1 MTAISNSTFKFL
13 KAIKKNNNR
22 PWFQENKPKYKA
34 AHSEMIQFAED
45 LMVLMNKH
53 DNLVSMTGKKSLF
66 RIYRDVRFS
75 KDKSPYKAHWSGGF
89 KRNTPYLRGGYYYHI
104 EPGNSII
111 AGGFWNPSS
120 DDLLRIRQ
128 EIAAN
133 DKPFRK
139 VFKLATIKKYFNT
152 IEGEKLKTSPKGFDK
167 KHPAIDLLRHKQFLL
182 YRHFTDA
189 EVKDPAFIKEANKTF
204 KAMRPFFNLM
214 SEILTT
220 DINGSPTV

>member
-1 MTAISNSTFKFL
+1 LTAISNSTFKFL
-13 KAIKKNNNR
+13 KAIEKNNNR
-22 PWFQENKPKYKA
+22 PWFQDNKLKYEA
-34 AHSEMIQFAED
+34 AHLEMIEFTEA

-53 DNLVSMTGKKSLF
+53 DNLVPMTGKKSLF

-75 KDKSPYKAHWSGGF
+75 KDKSPYKAHWAGGY
-89 KRNTPYLRGGYYYHI
+89 KRDTPYLRGGYYFQI
-104 EPGNSII
+104 KPGNSII

-120 DDLLRIRQ
+120 PDLLRIRQ

-139 VFKLATIKKYFNT
+139 IFKSATFKKYFNQ

-167 KHPAIDLLRHKQFLL
+167 EHPALDLLQHKQFLV

-189 EVKDPAFIKEANKTF
+189 EVKAPGFIKEANKTF

-214 SEILTT
+214 SEVLTT
-220 DINGSPTV
+220 DINGSPIV